1 MAPSAGI
8 TAVTNSLSAFGYP
21 RRGAARTHLNL
32 RARATLPWLSRR
44 DRAIGGC
51 RPARWEKHCHR
62 RRCHGAIKDSH
73 HSAFRSALTC
83 RLPPYRVA
91 TCRRTDRE
99 SPTRRAALIA
109 PREALKSKCC
119 ECLAEFPAPHRHPGG
134 VRATP
139 CLENPP
145 VPVVLT
151 VRLPARGAG
160 VRRVPHA
167 CDPVQAHH
175 EHAVRNTPL
184 SGRDCRF
191 GSSNPRR
198 TTRCFHRCSG
208 ASSCR
213 PAVPLTTP
221 RHDWTRASCGA

>member
-1 MAPSAGI
+1 
-8 TAVTNSLSAFGYP
+8 
-21 RRGAARTHLNL
+21 
-32 RARATLPWLSRR
+32 ARATLPWLSRR

-119 ECLAEFPAPHRHPGG
+119 GCLEEFPAPHRHPGG

-139 CLENPP
+139 CLENPHI
-145 VPVVLT
+145 PVVLT
-151 VRLPARGAG
+151 VRLPALEHGYNECRTP
-160 VRRVPHA
+160 VTRCKPITNTRSETRRFRTGTAASGHRTQDGQRAVFIAVP
-167 CDPVQAHH
+167 
-175 EHAVRNTPL
+175 
-184 SGRDCRF
+184 G
-191 GSSNPRR
+191 PRR
-198 TTRCFHRCSG
+198 ADQRFR
-208 ASSCR
+208 
-213 PAVPLTTP
+213 
-221 RHDWTRASCGA
+221 

>member
-8 TAVTNSLSAFGYP
+8 TAVTNPLCALGYP
-21 RRGAARTHLNL
+21 RPEHHALISIYELGQRCHGFCAAIEPSVRVGQ
-32 RARATLPWLSRR
+32 RDGRR
-44 DRAIGGC
+44 
-51 RPARWEKHCHR
+51 HCHR
-62 RRCHGAIKDSH
+62 RRWHGAIKDSH

-119 ECLAEFPAPHRHPGG
+119 GCLEEFPAPHRHPGG

-175 EHAVRNTPL
+175 EHAVRNTSL